1 MYLLGGF
8 IKKTQTTPLQEIDLA
23 RRRLREVTQ

>member
-1 MYLLGGF
+1 MYLLSGF